1 MSNNEEIQSAQEL
14 TNFVKNLL
22 DQMND
27 RFKNMTDSIVL
38 RQIIINSRID
48 DMSERID
55 DLEKTVCK
63 LVEESNMNEQ
73 LKNNNTLGNKTG
85 SNLFDNDI

>member
-1 MSNNEEIQSAQEL
+1 L

-27 RFKNMTDSIVL
+27 KFKTLSDN
-38 RQIIINSRID
+38 IITRID

-63 LVEESNMNEQ
+63 LVEESNMNE
-73 LKNNNTLGNKTG
+73 GYRNKE
-85 SNLFDNDI
+85 DD

>member
-1 MSNNEEIQSAQEL
+1 M

-22 DQMND
+22 DQIND
-27 RFKNMTDSIVL
+27 RFKNMTDSIVTRYFNHFL
-38 RQIIINSRID
+38 QIIFRID

-63 LVEESNMNEQ
+63 LAESYINEPADNNV
-73 LKNNNTLGNKTG
+73 LDKNNKQISTKSFT
-85 SNLFDNDI
+85 DNN